1 MAVFSARAS
10 LPGWAVVLGLAAFF
24 APAGMAT
31 TVLLVTAGLACI
43 PALIT
48 AGVSR
53 RSIARGLDEP
63 GYQEPAAIDAAYTVQ
78 DSTPT
83 VHRLEGRNHS

>member
-1 MAVFSARAS
+1 MFSARAS
-10 LPGWAVVLGLAAFF
+10 LPGWVVVLALAAFF
-24 APAGMAT
+24 APAGIAT
-31 TVLLVTAGLACI
+31 TVLIVAAGLACI

-48 AGVSR
+48 AGVTKHTA
-53 RSIARGLDEP
+53 ARPLEAS

-83 VHRLEGRNHS
+83 DHQRD

>member
-1 MAVFSARAS
+1 MAMLYARAL

-24 APAGMAT
+24 APAGIAT
-31 TVLLVTAGLACI
+31 TVLLVAAGLACI
-43 PALIT
+43 PAVIT

-53 RSIARGLDEP
+53 RSAARGLDP
-63 GYQEPAAIDAAYTVQ
+63 GDQEPAAIDAAFTVQ

-83 VHRLEGRNHS
+83 DDRRGMKEHT